1 MSLDYNELLNP
12 VARDIKPSGIR
23 KFFDLAGTMQ
33 DVVTLSIGEPDFKTP
48 WHIREAGIRNL
59 NEGKTAYTPN
69 AGLIPLRNS
78 ISSYMNRRFGVSY
91 DPNGEIVVTVG
102 GSEGVDIALRTLLRP
117 GDEVL
122 IPEPSFVCYAPL
134 TQMAGGIPIPIP
146 TYEKDAFRLTAETLS
161 AAITPKTKLLVLS
174 YPNNPTGAIM
184 TKEDYEALAEVLRD
198 TQVLVLTDEIYI
210 ELSYAKVPLVSF
222 AAIEGMRE
230 RTIVVNGFSKAYAM
244 TGWRMGYLCG
254 PRELIA
260 PALKI
265 HQFGIMSAPTTSQYA
280 AVEALEHGEE
290 DIAMMREKYNMRRK
304 YLLRTFGELGIPCFE
319 PLGAFYVFPNISR
332 FGLSSEE
339 FCRRFLEEE
348 KVAMVP
354 GSAFGDS
361 GEGFARISYAYSMDH
376 LKIAMDRLKRFVAR
390 LEE

>member
-1 MSLDYNELLNP
+1 MSLNYNELMNP

-23 KFFDLAGTMQ
+23 KFFDIAGSMQ
-33 DVVTLSIGEPDFKTP
+33 DVITLSIGEPDFKTP

-69 AGLIPLRNS
+69 AGLVPLRKS
-78 ISSYMNRRFGVSY
+78 ISSYMSRRFGLTY
-91 DPNGEIVVTVG
+91 DPDSEVIVTVG
-102 GSEGVDIALRTLLRP
+102 GSEGIDITMRTLLCP

-122 IPEPSFVCYAPL
+122 IPEPCFVCYAPL
-134 TQMAGGIPIPIP
+134 AQMAGAVPVALP
-146 TYEKDAFRLTAETLS
+146 TYEKDAFRLMPETLK
-161 AAITPKTKLLVLS
+161 AAITPKTKLLILS

-184 TKEDYEALAEVLRD
+184 TKSDYEAIAEVLRD
-198 TQVLVLTDEIYI
+198 TDIFVITDEIYI
-210 ELSYAKVPLVSF
+210 ELCYAKEPLVSF
-222 AAIEGMRE
+222 ASIDGMKE
-230 RTIVVNGFSKAYAM
+230 RTVVVNGFSKAYAM

-254 PRELIA
+254 PKELIK

-265 HQFGIMSAPTTSQYA
+265 HQFGIMSAPTTSQFA

-290 DIAMMREKYNMRRK
+290 DVKMMREKYNMRRK
-304 YLLRTFGELGIPCFE
+304 FLLRTFEELGIPCFE
-319 PLGAFYVFPNISR
+319 PLGAFYVFPNFSR
-332 FGLSSEE
+332 FGLSSED

-354 GSAFGDS
+354 GSAFGES

-376 LKIAMDRLKRFVAR
+376 LQIAMDRLRRFISC
-390 LEE
+390 LEG

>member
-1 MSLDYNELLNP
+1 MNYDKLINP

-23 KFFDLAGTMQ
+23 KFFDLAGSMQ
-33 DVVTLSIGEPDFKTP
+33 DVITLSIGEPDFKTP

-69 AGLIPLRNS
+69 AGLVSLRKS
-78 ISSYMNRRFGVSY
+78 ISSYMSRRFGLTY
-91 DPNGEIVVTVG
+91 DPDSEIIVTVG
-102 GSEGVDIALRTLLRP
+102 GSEGIDATMRTVLCP

-122 IPEPSFVCYAPL
+122 IPEPCFVCYAPL
-134 TQMAGGIPIPIP
+134 AQMTGAVPVTLP
-146 TYEKDAFRLTAETLS
+146 TYEKDAFRLKPEILKN
-161 AAITPKTKLLVLS
+161 AITSKTKLLILS

-184 TKEDYEALAEVLRD
+184 TKSDYEAIAEVLRD
-198 TQVLVLTDEIYI
+198 TDIFVIADEIYI
-210 ELSYAKVPLVSF
+210 ELCYAKEPLVSF
-222 AAIEGMRE
+222 ASVDGMKE
-230 RTIVVNGFSKAYAM
+230 RTVVVNGFSKAYAM

-254 PRELIA
+254 PKELIKS
-260 PALKI
+260 ALKL
-265 HQFGIMSAPTTSQYA
+265 HQFGIMSAPTTSQFA

-290 DIAMMREKYNMRRK
+290 DVKMMREKYNMRRK
-304 YLLRTFGELGIPCFE
+304 FLLRTFEELGIPCFE
-319 PLGAFYVFPNISR
+319 PLGAFYVFPNFSR

-354 GSAFGDS
+354 GSAFGES

-376 LKIAMDRLKRFVAR
+376 LQIAMDRLKRFISR
-390 LEE
+390 LEG